1 MDFYIFIQ
9 ARMNSK
15 RLPGKSLIKINNK
28 PVLKHIFD
36 RLRVFGK
43 KKIIIL
49 TSKNKHDDEIEKF
62 CLENDIKIFRGDLKN
77 VYQRY
82 CDALIKYKCSSF
94 VRITGDSVFVDS
106 KIVKKTIN
114 KFKKKNHDIVT
125 NTLYKTFPIGLSV
138 EMIKSNIFL
147 NNKKN
152 IKKIFHKEHIFS
164 YFYENKLKFKI
175 YNFIN
180 NKKYMYSSYAIDNN
194 KDLIR
199 IKKVLNDKKN

>member
-1 MDFYIFIQ
+1 MNFYIFIQ

-15 RLPGKSLIKINNK
+15 RLPGKSLKKIKNK

-36 RLRVFGK
+36 RLSIFGK
-43 KKIIIL
+43 HKIIIL

-62 CLENDIKIFRGDLKN
+62 CLENKIKFFRGDLNN

-82 CDALIKYKCSSF
+82 CDALKKYKCNSF
-94 VRITGDSVFVDS
+94 VRITGDSIFVDN
-106 KIVKKTIN
+106 KIVKKIIN

-147 NNKKN
+147 KNKRN
-152 IKKIFHKEHIFS
+152 IKKLFHKEHIFS

-175 YNFIN
+175 YNFMN
-180 NKKYMYSSYAIDNN
+180 NKKYIYSSYAIDNN
-194 KDLIR
+194 KDLKR
-199 IKKVLNDKKN
+199 IKKILNDKKN